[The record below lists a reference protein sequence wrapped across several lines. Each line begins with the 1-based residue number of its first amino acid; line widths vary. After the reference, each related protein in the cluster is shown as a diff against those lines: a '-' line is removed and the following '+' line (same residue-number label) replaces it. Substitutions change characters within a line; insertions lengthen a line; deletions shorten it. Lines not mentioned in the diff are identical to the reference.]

1 MYLEDFQNTHTYMYI
16 YIRIYIYM
24 KENKCVLYLLV
35 IQSVSANK
43 TANLSLG

>member
-1 MYLEDFQNTHTYMYI
+1 MYLEDFQNTHTHLC
-16 YIRIYIYM
+16 IYIYM
-24 KENKCVLYLLV
+24 KENKCGLYLLV